1 MSYVSVLGKRPN
13 RPFMGASSW
22 GPVKRVRLPP
32 RTLAVYK
39 MRGQVGAVAYGN
51 KYQTRF
57 RRTGFRGYMRT
68 SGAYGRFNPGGPERK
83 WLDRNGDNING
94 VSVTGSVGSSLNLIP
109 QGASQSQRVGAK
121 TTLTDVMIRG
131 SASLAPGSTIAST
144 TDRLRIILYLD
155 TQANGTVAGVTDI
168 LQTGDIDSFNN
179 LYNVNRFRI
188 LSDQYLDL
196 VAEAGAND
204 GAADQFG
211 NITQTWQIYKKV
223 RIPLEFNGATGAIT
237 EIRSNN
243 VGIMFITQ
251 QNGLTN
257 VEWSTRVRFMD
268 V

>member
-1 MSYVSVLGKRPN
+1 MKLAEEKSNSLECSIMSYLGKRPN
-13 RPFMGASSW
+13 RPFMGASTW

-32 RTLAVYK
+32 RTLASYRL
-39 MRGQVGAVAYGN
+39 RGQSRRVFAP
-51 KYQTRF
+51 KYARSTKRSVWF
-57 RRTGFRGYMRT
+57 PP
-68 SGAYGRFNPGGPERK
+68 SGPERK

-94 VSVTGSVGSSLNLIP
+94 VGVTGSVGSSLNLIP

-121 TTLTDVMIRG
+121 CTLTDVMLRG
-131 SASLAPGSTIAST
+131 SASLLPGTTLTST

-155 TQANGTVAGVTDI
+155 MQANGTAAGVTDI

-188 LSDQYLDL
+188 LADQYLDL

-211 NITQTWQIYKKV
+211 NITQTWQIYRKV
-223 RIPLEFNGATGAIT
+223 RIPLEFNSTAGALT
-237 EIRSNN
+237 ELRSNN

-268 V
+268 A